1 MILYFETVVDTSCD
15 SPDKRSFNQFTS
27 HFVESISFI
36 YGISLHFSTTISI
49 SKTNFSEVLGM
60 SMIKVLKLR

>member
-27 HFVESISFI
+27 HFVEFISFI
-36 YGISLHFSTTISI
+36 HGISLNFSTAISI
-49 SKTNFSEVLGM
+49 SKTNFSEVFGVTL
-60 SMIKVLKLR
+60 IKV